1 MWALI
6 ISVLVK
12 NLYYP
17 VLINIDVEDGILT

>member
-12 NLYYP
+12 NLYQP
-17 VLINIDVEDGILT
+17 VLINIDLEDGIRT